1 MDNKM
6 INPDLEKMIAE
17 EILANKGSLTLDA
30 NDIKQMKDIS
40 DYLDGDVADG
50 KLDDIEELSKKTINQ
65 LKDAHSQDKITALL
79 LKLRVDKGA
88 ELLTCQVG
96 TLYDVF
102 SLLDDDVSVKWGVEF
117 DATLCD
123 EVRVIVLCG
132 FKRSDNQLTT
142 K

>member
-65 LKDAHSQDKITALL
+65 
-79 LKLRVDKGA
+79 V
-88 ELLTCQVG
+88 
-96 TLYDVF
+96 
-102 SLLDDDVSVKWGVEF
+102 
-117 DATLCD
+117 
-123 EVRVIVLCG
+123 
-132 FKRSDNQLTT
+132 
-142 K
+142 